1 MAHITGPKCRLCR
14 REGQKLFLKGA
25 RCFTDKCAVVKN
37 TAAPGMH
44 GQAFKKLS
52 EYGRQLRE
60 KQKARRIFDIPERQ
74 MEAYYNRASKQSG
87 DSSNNLLK
95 LLVMRLDSVAYRLGM
110 VESPH
115 QARQL
120 VTHGA
125 FLLNG
130 RRVDI
135 PSIQLKP
142 GDKITLREHS
152 KNSKM
157 FAELSKIKAKAPSWV
172 KFDLKSLEAEV
183 LDYPNEEQLKE
194 LNLNSQMIV
203 EYYSR

>member
-1 MAHITGPKCRLCR
+1 MAHIIGPKCRLCR
-14 REGQKLFLKGA
+14 REGQKLFSKGA
-25 RCFTDKCAVVKN
+25 RCFSDKCAVTKN
-37 TAAPGMH
+37 NTPPGQN
-44 GQAFKKLS
+44 GQGFKKLS

-74 MEAYYNRASKQSG
+74 MARYYDEANKQAG

-95 LLVMRLDSVAYRLGM
+95 LLVMRMDSVVYRLGM
-110 VESPH
+110 IESPH
-115 QARQL
+115 QARQM

-135 PSIQLKP
+135 PSIQIKP
-142 GDKITLREHS
+142 GDKIELRPHS

-157 FAELSKIKAKAPSWV
+157 FAELSKPKAKAPSWIS
-172 KFDLKSLEAEV
+172 FDSKSLQAEI